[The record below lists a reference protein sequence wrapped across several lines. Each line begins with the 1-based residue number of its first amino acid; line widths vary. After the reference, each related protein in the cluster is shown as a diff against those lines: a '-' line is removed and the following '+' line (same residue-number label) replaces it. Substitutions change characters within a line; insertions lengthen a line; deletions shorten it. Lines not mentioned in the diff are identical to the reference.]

1 MKIRNK
7 QARRLKPLGGA
18 TGALLLSSAMAQGT
32 VIGEGETRY
41 FPTTPLDNGT
51 ITMQGGTLISEF
63 TQALTPAQNLIFE
76 ADKTSTIASTLAQ
89 TLTIGSALNIQG
101 VARFGM
107 DTQKGEIELAAGI
120 PVTVGPQAELR
131 VEGGKLRNA
140 AGSTALSAI
149 TSQAATTFVGE
160 YATLDF
166 NSSPGYIRNLQS
178 STVSPSVASAAQ
190 PLTIETG
197 NYGGFFQGVSRLEK
211 VSDGTL
217 KLFGVTGYSGPIQI
231 SAGTLHISNEGTYGS
246 YGSQGS
252 GNIVNNGLLVFEN
265 FSGGVN
271 GDISGPGN
279 LDVTGNTLL
288 SLAGNNTYTGRTTI
302 GEGAE
307 LIIASSSGQ
316 YSMNPGQWINN
327 GKLSYQ
333 RDTVTVLEQPISGT
347 GELKQSGT
355 GLLIL
360 AADNTYAG
368 ITTVIGKLQI
378 GNGGAS
384 GSIGRGSLLG
394 SSLSIVTLN
403 RSDDFVIDND
413 ISLQEGTLIKTGA
426 GKSTLLGL
434 VGGYKMGLDV
444 QNGTVQFGTGGTE
457 GKFFGGE
464 ISLAQGAQVAFNH
477 SDYTELSGK
486 LTGQGQ
492 FNLLGPARLG
502 INLDGSAF
510 TGHTTVT
517 GGELFMNRNSSLGG
531 TLSVK
536 NGGRL
541 QGYGQVGNTE
551 IEAGGMLVSSG
562 FSTLRVN
569 GDLALQ
575 QGSTFRYYLGNPGP
589 ESTPGTSGTTRVTG
603 NLSLNGK
610 LQIRDN
616 NIPALGYHRLFTYGG
631 ALDGA
636 GLTLD
641 TIPANYTRG
650 QFSVDTSR
658 SGVVDL
664 RVAPVS
670 APESL
675 LSWTGGSGTWD
686 AGNLQWNVDG
696 VPSWAAAWGNQHAV
710 FKDTAGTVAVAGTQ
724 SFKGLQFLTDGW
736 QFTTHASG
744 GVLQT
749 ADDGSELRVLTGAS
763 ATLGVAIQGA
773 GGLSKTGGGTL
784 VLNQANRYSGGT
796 RLMDGVLSVAQ
807 DVNLGDRIGPL
818 AFNGGT
824 LRITGTDYTQTSRN
838 IIWEAQGGAFDIAA
852 SDNRFTVAQSLT
864 GGGDLVKLG
873 TGTLVLGGKNSY
885 ANTHV
890 DAGTLVGNADS
901 IRGNLQNRG
910 AVVFDQAQDGTFAGS
925 VSGNG
930 TLTKSGA
937 GMLMLT
943 GDGSAFTGHTQVDAG
958 VLSVGVKGQGSLGGT
973 LSVSNNAVLQ
983 GTGTVGNTTV
993 QAGGAIAP
1001 GNSIGTLRVQGDLT
1015 LAPGSVYRVEAD
1027 PESNN
1032 SDRIDV
1038 TGTANLAGSVLH
1050 VGPESRLAGERTYTI
1065 LTANRLNGQFASS
1078 SSSFAFVDSSIGY
1091 EPQAVTLRLTRK
1103 GGGMRFAD
1111 AAYTSNQRA
1120 TANALESLAGGNPLY
1135 QYVLT
1140 LPQGAPAGV
1149 FDQLSGETHASITSS
1164 LSSAS
1169 GVARSL
1175 PFKSLRTNLDAGL
1188 AAGEPVAQ
1196 DGAGGLP
1203 VSALPSSKAQPA
1215 WAEIVG
1221 NWQTFNGND
1230 STSRVDQRTGGVFIG
1245 ADHAVGAGWRLGGA
1259 LGYTDSRI
1267 TVDAKSSKADVDSY
1281 SATIYGGKS
1290 FKAGPGNINW
1300 LAGAGYIWHDVSTT
1314 RNVAAAGQPEKLT
1327 ANYGASTAQVFTEI
1341 GYALPVTDRLQLE
1354 PFSGVAWSNTRT
1366 RGFQETGGI
1375 AALQG
1380 QSASNTLTTTTLG
1393 LRGKTAF
1400 SAGKTEAV
1408 LRASA
1413 GWRHAFGDVEPG
1425 TRLAFDGSQ
1434 PFSVTGAPIAR
1445 NAAFTELGV
1454 DLAISQSAVIGITYS
1469 GQYGGG
1475 NRENAG
1481 TIGVTWRY

>member
-1 MKIRNK
+1 MKIRKK

-32 VIGEGETRY
+32 IIGEGETRY
-41 FPTTPLDNGT
+41 FPTAPLGSGP
-51 ITMQGGTLISEF
+51 IFLQGGTLISER
-63 TQALTPAQNLIFE
+63 TQALTPSQTLIFE
-76 ADKTSTIASTLAQ
+76 AGKASTVASKLAEK
-89 TLTIGSALNIQG
+89 LTIGGGLDIQG
-101 VARFGM
+101 IARFGM
-107 DTQKGEIELAAGI
+107 STQKGDIELAAGI

-131 VEGGKLRNA
+131 LEAGTLKNA
-140 AGSTALSAI
+140 AGSTALHTIAR
-149 TSQAATTFVGE
+149 QAATTFVGE
-160 YATLDF
+160 FATLDF
-166 NSSPGYIRNLQS
+166 NDSPVHIKNLQS
-178 STVSPSVASAAQ
+178 STIGMYVRAAAQ

-197 NYGGFFQGVSRLEK
+197 NYGGFLPGFTRLEK

-217 KLFGVTGYSGPIQI
+217 TLWGVGGFSGPIQI
-231 SAGTLHISNEGTYGS
+231 SAGTLHIKNGGA
-246 YGSQGS
+246 YGSQGT
-252 GNIVNNGLLVFEN
+252 GNVVNNGLLIFEN
-265 FSGGVN
+265 FRGSVEGN
-271 GDISGPGN
+271 ISGPGN
-279 LDVTGNTLL
+279 IDITGHTLL
-288 SLAGNNTYTGRTTI
+288 ALSGNNTYTGRTTI

-307 LIIASSSGQ
+307 LVIASSPGQ
-316 YSMNPGQWINN
+316 YSMSPGQWINN
-327 GKLSYQ
+327 GKLSTQ
-333 RDTVTVLEQPISGT
+333 RDTDTILDLPISGT
-347 GELKQSGT
+347 GELKHSGT

-360 AADNTYAG
+360 AADNSYAG
-368 ITTVIGKLQI
+368 QTTVISKLQI
-378 GNGGAS
+378 GNGGTS
-384 GSIGRGSLLG
+384 GSLGRGPLEGAYRAS
-394 SSLSIVTLN
+394 VTLN
-403 RSDDFVIDND
+403 RSDDFVVDND
-413 ISLQEGTLIKTGA
+413 ISLYEGTLVKTGA
-426 GKSTLLGL
+426 GRSTMLGTI
-434 VGGYKMGLDV
+434 GGYLVLLDIR
-444 QNGTVQFGTGGTE
+444 NGALQFGAGGTA
-457 GKFFGGE
+457 GKFTNGS
-464 ISLAQGAQVAFNH
+464 IVVAQGAEVAFSH
-477 SDYTELSGK
+477 SDYTNVYGT

-492 FNLLGPARLG
+492 FNVLGPARLG
-502 INLDGSAF
+502 FSLDGSAF
-510 TGHTTVT
+510 TGHTTIS
-517 GGELFMNRNSSLGG
+517 GGELYMNYNSSLGG
-531 TLSVK
+531 TASVK

-541 QGYGQVGNTE
+541 QGVGQVGSTE
-551 IEAGGMLVSSG
+551 IQAGGMLVNSG
-562 FSTLRVN
+562 FNGLHFN
-569 GDLALQ
+569 GDLKFQ
-575 QGSTFRYYLGNPGP
+575 PDSTFRYYLGAPGW
-589 ESTPGTSGTTRVTG
+589 EASPGTSGTTQVSG

-616 NIPALGYHRLFTYGG
+616 NSYALGYHRLFTYGG
-631 ALDGA
+631 TLDGA

-641 TIPANYTRG
+641 TIPATYARG
-650 QFSVDTSR
+650 QFSLDTTR

-664 RVAPVS
+664 RVTPVV

-675 LSWTGGSGTWD
+675 LTWTGGSGTWD
-686 AGNLQWNVDG
+686 SGNLHWNVDG
-696 VPSWAAAWGNQHAV
+696 SPNWAAAWGNQHAV

-724 SFKGLQFLTDGW
+724 SFKGLQFVTDGW

-744 GVLQT
+744 GALQT

-784 VLNQANRYSGGT
+784 VLNQANRYTGGT

-807 DVNLGDRIGPL
+807 DANLGDRIGPL

-824 LRITGTDYTQTSRN
+824 LRVTGTDYTQTSRD
-838 IIWEAQGGAFDIAA
+838 IIWETQGGAFDIAA
-852 SDNRFTVAQSLT
+852 SGNRFTVPQPIS

-901 IRGNLQNRG
+901 IRGNLRNRG

-930 TLTKSGA
+930 ALTKRGA

-993 QAGGAIAP
+993 QAGGVIAP
-1001 GNSIGTLRVQGDLT
+1001 GNSIGTLHVQGDLT
-1015 LAPGSVYRVEAD
+1015 LAPGSIYRVEAD
-1027 PESNN
+1027 PDSNN
-1032 SDRIDV
+1032 SDRIEV

-1050 VGPESRLAGERTYTI
+1050 VGPESRLAGDQTYTI
-1065 LTANRLNGQFASS
+1065 LTANRLNGEFASS

-1091 EPQAVTLRLTRK
+1091 EEQAVTLRLVRK
-1103 GGGMRFAD
+1103 SAALRFAD
-1111 AAYTSNQRA
+1111 AANTSNQRA
-1120 TANALESLAGGNPLY
+1120 TANAIESLAGGNPLY

-1140 LPQGAPAGV
+1140 LPQGEPASV

-1164 LSSAS
+1164 LNSAS
-1169 GVARSL
+1169 AVARNL
-1175 PFKSLRTNLDAGL
+1175 PFKSLRANLEAGL
-1188 AAGEPVAQ
+1188 AAGAPVAQ
-1196 DGAGGLP
+1196 GGSGSLP
-1203 VSALPSSKAQPA
+1203 QAALPSSKAQPA

-1230 STSRVDQRTGGVFIG
+1230 NTSRVDQRTGGVFIG

-1393 LRGKTAF
+1393 LRGKTGF